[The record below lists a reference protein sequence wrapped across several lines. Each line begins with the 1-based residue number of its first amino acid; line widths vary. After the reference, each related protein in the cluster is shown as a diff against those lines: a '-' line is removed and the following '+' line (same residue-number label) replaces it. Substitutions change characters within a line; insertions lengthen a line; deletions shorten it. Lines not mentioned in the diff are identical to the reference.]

1 MNKARVHGQRAS
13 WRRVVYPNEA
23 EHARARTWNPWLGLA
38 SRSPCCNDK
47 RYNICLHTDVINLI
61 NLIKKIIFEWIVKLI
76 IIVLAILILK

>member
-1 MNKARVHGQRAS
+1 MVSALVGDEWFTLMKLSMPGHAHGK
-13 WRRVVYPNEA
+13 
-23 EHARARTWNPWLGLA
+23 PWLWLD